1 MIDNWIVVVFELI
14 ALWVYG
20 VYSQDRLWMPRP
32 EFNYLSYSYWIEVGA
47 MVFALSACKLSFDWI
62 EFDFLSF
69 SSGALF
75 AAEIEFLRELDEE
88 DLDDKRFYNTF
99 PYSTSNDSRL
109 QLTSSRHR
117 FSQSEM

>member
-1 MIDNWIVVVFELI
+1 MGNFLVAFELI

-32 EFNYLSYSYWIEVGA
+32 EFNYLSYSYWIEIGA
-47 MVFALSACKLSFDWI
+47 MVFALTACKFSFRWTQSNEI
-62 EFDFLSF
+62 DFLL
-69 SSGALF
+69 GGLF
-75 AAEIEFLRELDEE
+75 AAEIEFLRELDEDYVDE
-88 DLDDKRFYNTF
+88 KRLYNTF